1 MAGCASVCGVH
12 GEAVMV
18 RTGSVYSPP
27 AEDDGLRV
35 LVTRYWPR
43 GVAKGRVDL
52 WLRGLG
58 PSTELIKE
66 WKSGSIGWDEF
77 KRRYDLEFSE
87 PEKKRL
93 FEELRE
99 AVRTA
104 KGGVTLFCACKASEE
119 RCHRSILSSRL
130 RDGS

>member
-1 MAGCASVCGVH
+1 
-12 GEAVMV
+12 MV
-18 RTGSVYSPP
+18 RTGSVYSPLS
-27 AEDDGLRV
+27 EDDGLRV

-52 WLRGLG
+52 WLKGLG
-58 PSTELIKE
+58 PSTELIRE
-66 WKSGSIGWDEF
+66 WKAGSIDWDEF
-77 KRRYDLEFSE
+77 RRRYGLEFLDQ
-87 PEKKRL
+87 EKKRL

-104 KGGVTLFCACKASEE
+104 KGGVTLLCACKADEE
-119 RCHRSILSSRL
+119 HCHRSILSSKL